1 LVSLGQSI
9 KMIGV
14 RNEKGPE
21 SFGPARGVVPTVI
34 THALV
39 PLTVAIVA
47 GSKRI
52 PPRVAVTGLLL
63 AMLPDLDVI
72 GFRFGISYDAAWGHR
87 GAMHS
92 LAIGAIVV
100 FGMAALVPALRK
112 GWIMAFLLLAI
123 TSHGLL
129 DTLTDGGRGVALL
142 WPFDSARYFAAW
154 RPIRVSPIG
163 ARFFTS
169 RGMVTAVSELQWIW
183 LPCLAVAVSALTAC
197 RFHRSRIPAMIAG

>member
-1 LVSLGQSI
+1 
-9 KMIGV
+9 M
-14 RNEKGPE
+14 
-21 SFGPARGVVPTVI
+21 PTVI
-34 THALV
+34 SHALV
-39 PLTVAIVA
+39 PLTVAIAA

-52 PPRVAVTGLLL
+52 PPRVAVAGMLL

-87 GAMHS
+87 GATHS

-112 GWIMAFLLLAI
+112 GWTMAFLLLAI

-142 WPFDSARYFAAW
+142 WPFDGARYFSPL

-163 ARFFTS
+163 ARFFTA
-169 RGMVTAVSELQWIW
+169 RGMVTAISELQWIW
-183 LPCLAVAVSALTAC
+183 LPCLIAAVSALTVR
-197 RFHRSRIPAMIAG
+197 RFHRGGQLRPPRSPSTPVG

>member
-1 LVSLGQSI
+1 
-9 KMIGV
+9 M
-14 RNEKGPE
+14 
-21 SFGPARGVVPTVI
+21 PTVVS
-34 THALV
+34 HALV
-39 PLTVAIVA
+39 PLTVAIAA

-52 PPRVAVTGLLL
+52 PPKIALTGMAL

-72 GFRFGISYDAAWGHR
+72 GFRFGISYDSVWGHR

-100 FGMAALVPALRK
+100 FGLAAFVPALRK
-112 GWIMAFLLLAI
+112 GWTMAFLLLAI

-142 WPFDSARYFAAW
+142 WPFDGARYFSPL

-163 ARFFTS
+163 ARFFTA
-169 RGMVTAVSELQWIW
+169 RGMVTAISELQWIW
-183 LPCLAVAVSALTAC
+183 LPCLIAAVSALTVR
-197 RFHRSRIPAMIAG
+197 RFHRGGQLRPPRSPSTPVG

>member
-1 LVSLGQSI
+1 
-9 KMIGV
+9 M
-14 RNEKGPE
+14 
-21 SFGPARGVVPTVI
+21 PTVI
-34 THALV
+34 SHALV
-39 PLTVAIVA
+39 PLTVAIAA

-52 PPRVAVTGLLL
+52 PPRVAVAGMLL

-87 GAMHS
+87 GATHS

-112 GWIMAFLLLAI
+112 GWTMAFLFLAI

-129 DTLTDGGRGVALL
+129 DMMTDGGLGVGLL
-142 WPFDSARYFAAW
+142 WPFDSSRYFAPW

-163 ARFFTS
+163 AGFFTP
-169 RGMVTAVSELQWIW
+169 RGMVTAISELQWIW
-183 LPCLAVAVSALTAC
+183 LPCLMVVVSALTVR
-197 RFHRSRIPAMIAG
+197 RFHRRESALPDGGIDAPNV

>member
-1 LVSLGQSI
+1 
-9 KMIGV
+9 M
-14 RNEKGPE
+14 
-21 SFGPARGVVPTVI
+21 PTVI
-34 THALV
+34 SHALV
-39 PLTVAIVA
+39 PLTVAIAA

-52 PPRVAVTGLLL
+52 PPKVALTGMAL

-72 GFRFGISYDAAWGHR
+72 GFRFGASYDAAWGHR

-100 FGMAALVPALRK
+100 FGMAVPVLALRK
-112 GWIMAFLLLAI
+112 GWTMAFLFLAI

-142 WPFDSARYFAAW
+142 WPFDSTRYFAQW

-169 RGMVTAVSELQWIW
+169 RGMVTAISELQWIW
-183 LPCLAVAVSALTAC
+183 LPCLVVAVSALTVR
-197 RFHRSRIPAMIAG
+197 RFHRGGQLRPPRSPSTPVG